1 MLMKLSIIIS
11 LIIVFLFFILK
22 KAVSLFKLNLIRDQ
36 RAWSAKDIKI
46 NHKDINKN
54 NSNSSSNIKN
64 NYLNVIAEE
73 SKNFLDEQS

>member
-36 RAWSAKDIKI
+36 RAWSGKDIRI
-46 NHKDINKN
+46 NRKDRNSHNKP
-54 NSNSSSNIKN
+54 SSSNIEN
-64 NYLNVIAEE
+64 NYLKDIADE
-73 SKNFLDEQS
+73 SKVFLDEHS